1 MTDNFFFKTNQKCLI
16 PLLALKAEMI
26 NVVFLLFCSDQFCT
40 LFNKINISESDYIYI
55 LFVFE

>member
-1 MTDNFFFKTNQKCLI
+1 
-16 PLLALKAEMI
+16 MI
-26 NVVFLLFCSDQFCT
+26 IVFFLLFCSDQFCT